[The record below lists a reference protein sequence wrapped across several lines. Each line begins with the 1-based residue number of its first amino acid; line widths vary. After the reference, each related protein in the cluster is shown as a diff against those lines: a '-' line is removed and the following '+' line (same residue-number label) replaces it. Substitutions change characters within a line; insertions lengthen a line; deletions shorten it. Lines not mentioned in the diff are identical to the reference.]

1 MKARFKTLVAAL
13 LPARGRAAH
22 GVVVA
27 AVVGLVSVGL
37 PNRSFGEEPA
47 AKGGDPKVAA
57 QPAAADWKP
66 LFDGKT
72 LTGWKSTRF
81 GGEGEVLVEDGR
93 LILEMGD
100 PLTGVTWQKEFPKQ
114 DYEISLEAM
123 RVEGT
128 DFFVGLTFPVRDSH
142 ASLIVGGWAGS
153 VVGISSIDSR
163 DASENETTQVMKFKN
178 GQWYKFRLQVRA
190 DRLKAWIDDEKVID
204 QDIKDRRISTRNEVN
219 LSKPLGLSSYLT
231 KAAIKNL
238 RYRTLKPG
246 E

>member
-1 MKARFKTLVAAL
+1 MLATLARVGSAVSRFRHAARYAPAAAL
-13 LPARGRAAH
+13 CCLATVLTLIASTNAD
-22 GVVVA
+22 
-27 AVVGLVSVGL
+27 
-37 PNRSFGEEPA
+37 EPA
-47 AKGGDPKVAA
+47 AKGADPKANA
-57 QPAAADWKP
+57 KPADADWKP

-72 LTGWKSTRF
+72 LNGWKSTRF
-81 GGEGEVLVEDGR
+81 GGEAEVHVDDGQ

-100 PLTGVTWQKEFPKQ
+100 PLTGLTWQKEFPKQ
-114 DYEISLEAM
+114 DFEISLEAK

-128 DFFVGLTFPVRDSH
+128 DFFVGLTFPVRDSY

-153 VVGISSIDSR
+153 VVGISSIDGR

-190 DRLKAWIDDEKVID
+190 DRLKAWIDDEKVVD

-219 LSKPLGLSSYLT
+219 LSKPLGLSTYQT
-231 KAAIKNL
+231 KAAIKNF
-238 RYRTLKPG
+238 RYRALKPG